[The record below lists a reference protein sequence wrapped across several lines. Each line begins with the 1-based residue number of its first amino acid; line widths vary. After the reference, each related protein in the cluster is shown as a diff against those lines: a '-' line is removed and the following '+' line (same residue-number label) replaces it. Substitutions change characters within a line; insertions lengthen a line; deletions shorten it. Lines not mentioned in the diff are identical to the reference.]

1 MMATRALD
9 FYLPEELNAS
19 LPPEKRGL
27 RRDHVRM
34 MVLDRVTGE
43 ISHDHFFNLANY
55 LRPGDLLIANNSR
68 TIPAVLHGNWIRN
81 SNPITPNV
89 EVRLARRCRDDLWEA
104 LIVATPVK
112 PGDILEFSPDLSAMV
127 ISQKGDSPLKVIEF
141 SKIGT
146 ELFNMIYALGEPVRY
161 EYIEKPWDL
170 NYYQTIFASHPGSVE
185 MPSAG
190 RAFSWELIFK
200 LKRMNIQLDFI
211 QLHTGLSYFLDDTYH
226 PAPDENIEEYQIS
239 ERTMER
245 IQKTKAAGNRVIAV
259 GTTVVR
265 ALESAARNGV
275 LSGSTN
281 LYIDGQYPLKI
292 ADGIITGLH
301 EPQASH
307 LDMLSA
313 FVSEQHLLQAY
324 NHAIKAGYLWH
335 EFGDMNL
342 IL

>member
-1 MMATRALD
+1 MATRALD
-9 FYLPEELNAS
+9 FYLPNELNAS
-19 LPPEKRGL
+19 LPPEKRGV

-34 MVLDRVTGE
+34 MVLDRASGE
-43 ISHDHFFNLANY
+43 IKHDHFFHLADY
-55 LRPGDLLIANNSR
+55 LQPGDLLIANNSR
-68 TIPAVLHGNWIRN
+68 TIPAVLHANWIRN
-81 SNPITPNV
+81 KDSVIPHV
-89 EVRLARRCRDDLWEA
+89 EVRLARRCREDLWEA
-104 LIVATPVK
+104 LIVAALVK
-112 PGDILEFSPDLSAMV
+112 PGDILEFSSELSAIV
-127 ISQKGDSPLKVIEF
+127 IAEKENSPLKIIEF
-141 SKIGT
+141 TKKGT
-146 ELFNMIYALGEPVRY
+146 ELFNMIYALGEPIRY

-170 NYYQTIFASHPGSVE
+170 DYYQTIFASHPGSVE

-200 LKRMNIQLDFI
+200 LKRLNIQLEFI
-211 QLHTGLSYFLDDTYH
+211 QLHTGLSYLLDDTYH
-226 PAPDENIEEYQIS
+226 QTPEENVEEYQIS
-239 ERTMER
+239 EHTMEL
-245 IQKTKAAGNRVIAV
+245 ILQTKAAGKRVIAV

-265 ALESAARNGV
+265 ALESAAKSGV
-275 LSGSTN
+275 LSGTTN
-281 LYIDGQYPLKI
+281 LYIDQQYPLKI

-324 NHAIKAGYLWH
+324 NHAIDAGYLWH